1 MGFLDFFRER
11 PSEESQLDMFGQS
24 QGLIKTDEPSR
35 RIAQQ
40 DLQQKV
46 KKRGGNDRT
55 HATVNRKVTQNMLG
69 HSPRELYEGLE
80 LPLNDRRNL
89 PKEAKEALMVGDIA
103 ARNQIEADDAMGH
116 QQIVQSADKGSKKAK
131 KIFPFW

>member
-11 PSEESQLDMFGQS
+11 PSEEAQLDMFGQS
-24 QGLIKTDEPSR
+24 QGLIKTDESSR

-40 DLQQKV
+40 ELQQQV
-46 KKRGGNDRT
+46 KQRGGNDRT
-55 HATVNRKVTQNMLG
+55 HATVNRQVTQNMLG

-103 ARNQIEADDAMGH
+103 ARNQIESDDAIGH
-116 QQIVQSADKGSKKAK
+116 QQIVQSAGKGSKKARK
-131 KIFPFW
+131 LFPFW